1 MRETKFTLGQIEDS
15 IQQCPLTRL
24 NGSEMLIQQRLM
36 ILHHYFRF
44 LRCLHGMQMQRKRKV
59 QLTTDKQTVKSLKR
73 LLPNELFIVEL

>member
-1 MRETKFTLGQIEDS
+1 
-15 IQQCPLTRL
+15 
-24 NGSEMLIQQRLM
+24 MLIQQRLM

-59 QLTTDKQTVKSLKR
+59 QLTTDKQTFKSLKR

>member
-15 IQQCPLTRL
+15 IQQCPLIRL

-44 LRCLHGMQMQRKRKV
+44 LMCLHGMQMQRKRKV
-59 QLTTDKQTVKSLKR
+59 QLTTDKQTFKSLKR